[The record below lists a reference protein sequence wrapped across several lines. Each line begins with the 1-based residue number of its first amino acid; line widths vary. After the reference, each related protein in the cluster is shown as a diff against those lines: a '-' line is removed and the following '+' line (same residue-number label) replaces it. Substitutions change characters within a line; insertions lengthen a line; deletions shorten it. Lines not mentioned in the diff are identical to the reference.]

1 MDGLRAGKPGK
12 TRCITVCD
20 KVILQSQGRKCCV
33 CEFHTLF
40 AFWVRIP
47 VPKIKYHF
55 HLFICM
61 HWVLAVAQGIFD
73 LHCGVWLSFS
83 CTSRTLHCDTWD
95 LVPWPEM
102 ESRPPAFGS
111 AESEPLDHQGSPCT
125 QDVINVSQVRTRQR
139 SKNKEASLDTFEMRN
154 HCGSPN
160 ISTLPEIIN
169 STVLNLLIAW
179 LPQ

>member
-1 MDGLRAGKPGK
+1 MRSSSLTRDGIQAL
-12 TRCITVCD
+12 CIWEC
-20 KVILQSQGRKCCV
+20 R
-33 CEFHTLF
+33 
-40 AFWVRIP
+40 
-47 VPKIKYHF
+47 
-55 HLFICM
+55 
-61 HWVLAVAQGIFD
+61 VLATG
-73 LHCGVWLSFS
+73 
-83 CTSRTLHCDTWD
+83 
-95 LVPWPEM
+95 
-102 ESRPPAFGS
+102 PP
-111 AESEPLDHQGSPCT
+111 GSPCT